1 MSTITTGSFAKD
13 LWPGVNAWYGM
24 RYDEYPVEHLD
35 IFDRQQSN
43 LAFEEEVQMT
53 GFGLAPIKP
62 EGTPITFEGTEQG
75 FIDRYTHITY
85 GLGFV
90 ITRELWEDG
99 LAATVALRRAEALAF
114 SIRQTIETVAANI
127 LNRAF
132 DSNFVYGDGV
142 ELCSLLHPNTTG
154 GTWANELA
162 VAADLSEASLEQ
174 ACIDIS
180 QFKSDKGLQI
190 AVRPTKLIIPV
201 QLVFEAERILKSDLR
216 VADPAAATNVYND
229 INALKSSGAI
239 PMGYCV
245 NHYLTDEDALRS
257 KRQRLYAVTHIAN
270 PSNCGET
277 PQGQSAAKPI
287 LFGTFRDYP
296 EGEYK
301 QALGNGGQPI
311 NRLMI

>member
-1 MSTITTGSFAKD
+1 MSIISTGSFAKD

-24 RYDEYPVEHLD
+24 KYDEYPVEHLD
-35 IFDRQQSN
+35 IFDKQQSN
-43 LAFEEEVQMT
+43 LAFEEEVGMT

-85 GLGFV
+85 GLGFI

-132 DSNFVYGDGV
+132 DAAYVYGDGV
-142 ELCSLLHPNTTG
+142 ELCSLLHPNVSG
-154 GTWANELA
+154 GVWANELA
-162 VAADLSEASLEQ
+162 TPADMSEASLEQ
-174 ACIDIS
+174 SCIDIA
-180 QFKSDKGLQI
+180 QFQSDKGLQI
-190 AVRPTKLIIPV
+190 AVRPKKLIIPV

-216 VADPAAATNVYND
+216 VQTEYND

-239 PMGYCV
+239 PEGYCV
-245 NHYLTDEDALRS
+245 NHYLTDPDAFFL
-257 KRQRLYAVTHIAN
+257 KTDCPMGLTHFERRAPEFDMDN
-270 PSNCGET
+270 QFDTEN
-277 PQGQSAAKPI
+277 ARFKV
-287 LFGTFRDYP
+287 TFRGSWGATDKRGVFGSP
-296 EGEYK
+296 G
-301 QALGNGGQPI
+301 A
-311 NRLMI
+311 